1 VAKHSKDQLKL
12 GVFFNHTGHHVASW
26 RHPDAQADA
35 GVNLRHYIEMA
46 RGAENAKLDFVFF
59 ADQLAV
65 RSAELEALS
74 CFAQYTAHFEPLTL
88 LSALAVATK
97 RIGLIATATTSYNE
111 PYHVARKFASLD
123 HISNGRA
130 GWNVVTSSEAAEA
143 LNFGRDAHY
152 GHSERYQIAR
162 EFVEVVRGLWDS
174 WDDDAFVRDKKSGRY
189 FDPSGLHILDH
200 AGKNFKVRGPLNV
213 PRPPQGY
220 PVIVQAGSSDEGR
233 DLAAETAEIVF
244 TGALNMKAAQEYY
257 RDIKDRMSK
266 YGRAPDSLKV
276 LPGLNA
282 IVAATESEAREKH
295 DYLQSMIQP
304 LVGKS
309 ILSTILGGIDLS
321 SCDENGPLPK
331 DAGKKLPIGS
341 VGSNA
346 VALAEREKLTVKQLY
361 LRLAGARGKLTIVGS
376 VNQIAD
382 QLEDWFLNGGADGFI
397 LQPAYLPGAL
407 TEFTRLVVPELRRRG
422 LFRSK
427 YEGQT
432 LRENLGLARP
442 TSRYGATKIDLY
454 RSGAGG

>member
-1 VAKHSKDQLKL
+1 
-12 GVFFNHTGHHVASW
+12 
-26 RHPDAQADA
+26 
-35 GVNLRHYIEMA
+35 MA
-46 RGAENAKLDFVFF
+46 RDAENAKLDFIFF

-88 LSALAVATK
+88 LSALAVVTE

-143 LNFGRDAHY
+143 LNFGRDTHY
-152 GHSERYQIAR
+152 GHAERYQIAS

-189 FDPSGLHILDH
+189 FDPSRLHVLDH
-200 AGKNFKVRGPLNV
+200 DGKNFKVRGPLNV

-220 PVIVQAGSSDEGR
+220 PVIVQAGSSEEGR
-233 DLAAETAEIVF
+233 ELAAETAEIAF

-257 RDIKDRMSK
+257 RDVKNRMNK
-266 YGRAPDSLKV
+266 YGRVPQSLKI

-282 IVAATESEAREKH
+282 IVAATESEAREKY
-295 DYLQSMIQP
+295 DYLQSMIHP

-321 SCDENGPLPK
+321 GCNEDGPLPK
-331 DAGKKLPIGS
+331 DAGANLPSGS

-346 VALAEREKLTVKQLY
+346 VALAEREKLTIKQLY
-361 LRLAGARGKLTIVGS
+361 LRLAGARGKLTVVGS
-376 VNQIAD
+376 VKQIAD
-382 QLEDWFLNGGADGFI
+382 QLEEWFLNDAADGFI

-407 TEFTRLVVPELRRRG
+407 TEFTRSVVPELQKRG

-427 YEGQT
+427 YEFQT
-432 LRENLGLARP
+432 LREHLGLTRP
-442 TSRYGATKIDLY
+442 TGRYGAQKMINIEV
-454 RSGAGG
+454 